1 MYKDIL
7 LAVDLAHP
15 DTQMRAV
22 STAAEYAK
30 AFGSRLHVVTVVPDF
45 GMSIVGSFFPEG
57 YERQALERAR
67 EDLHAFTRDRL
78 PEDLTVQ
85 HIVGHGTIYQEILRL
100 AEEVKADLIV
110 MASHR
115 PGLEDY
121 LLGPNAARVVRHAAT
136 SVLVV
141 RGAS

>member
-7 LAVDLAHP
+7 LAVDLGHR
-15 DTQMRAV
+15 DTQERAIA
-22 STAAEYAK
+22 TAVEYAK
-30 AFGSRLHVVTVVPDF
+30 AFGSTLHVATIVPDF
-45 GMSIVGSFFPEG
+45 GMSIVGSFFPAG

-67 EDLHAFTRDRL
+67 EELHAFTRDRI
-78 PEDLTVQ
+78 PDGIRVQ
-85 HIVGHGTIYQEILRL
+85 HVVGHGTIYQEILRI
-100 AEEVKADLIV
+100 AGEVKADLIV

-141 RGAS
+141 RD

>member
-7 LAVDLAHP
+7 LAVDLGHP
-15 DTQMRAV
+15 ETQERAV
-22 STAAEYAK
+22 ATAVEYAK
-30 AFGSRLHVVTVVPDF
+30 AFGARLHVVTVVPDF
-45 GMSIVGSFFPEG
+45 GMSIVGSFFPSG
-57 YERQALERAR
+57 YEEKALENAR
-67 EDLHAFTRDRL
+67 DQLHAYTAERIPDGIQ
-78 PEDLTVQ
+78 VQ
-85 HIVGHGTIYQEILRL
+85 HIVGHGTIYQEILRT
-100 AEEVKADLIV
+100 AEEVCADLIV

-141 RGAS
+141 RD